1 MKKLESHSLFQL
13 SLPMV
18 ITGGQLKVF
27 SDFQFRFCIFFSGRT
42 IVFKLRWVLMSIPS
56 SLFVIEII
64 KDLLGL
70 QDEIYERIFCESS
83 SSFRFSQICYL
94 TNQGGNRNE
103 NLREWFPKELN
114 EK

>member
-1 MKKLESHSLFQL
+1 MESHSLFQL

-42 IVFKLRWVLMSIPS
+42 IVFKLQWVLMSIPS

-83 SSFRFSQICYL
+83 SSFRFSQFVI
-94 TNQGGNRNE
+94 
-103 NLREWFPKELN
+103 
-114 EK
+114 